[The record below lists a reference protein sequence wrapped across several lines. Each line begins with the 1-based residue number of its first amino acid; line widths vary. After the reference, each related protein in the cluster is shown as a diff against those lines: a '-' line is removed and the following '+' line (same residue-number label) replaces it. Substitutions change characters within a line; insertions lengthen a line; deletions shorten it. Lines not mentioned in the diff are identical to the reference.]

1 MRNTAMA
8 LKTFFGG
15 FGIPA
20 YTLDSVPE
28 NVELP
33 YIIYPLV
40 EPEWNSQ
47 TNFYCQVWYRK
58 NNLGDLLTKADQV
71 VAAIGTE
78 VKLPMTGGYLTIYPS
93 TPLMQTM
100 TDDYAQSVYI
110 NLVINAYHMPG
121 E

>member
-1 MRNTAMA
+1 MLKTAAA

-28 NVELP
+28 DKKLP
-33 YIIYPLV
+33 YITFPLT
-40 EPEWNSQ
+40 EPEWNEQ
-47 TNFYCQVWYRK
+47 ANFYCQVWHRK
-58 NNLGDLLTKADQV
+58 NNLEALLTKADQV
-71 VAAIGTE
+71 VAAIGE
-78 VKLPMTGGYLTIYPS
+78 GVMLPIEGGFLAIYPS

-100 TDDYAQSVYI
+100 TDDFTQSVYI
-110 NLVINAYHMPG
+110 SLAINAYHMPG